1 MYVVKFREGG
11 YHPGDRYAEYTSG
24 AWSCWMDKDKSFT
37 AKIKH
42 SDDDADWTYLETIDD
57 STYASID
64 RDCWTAYR
72 YATKVEIEKY
82 KIDRKEYKDMEI
94 EKTTLYNDYQEK
106 RQVLIKKMES
116 IIK

>member
-1 MYVVKFREGG
+1 MHGVVGWIKIN
-11 YHPGDRYAEYTSG
+11 HLLL
-24 AWSCWMDKDKSFT
+24 KSN
-37 AKIKH
+37 
-42 SDDDADWTYLETIDD
+42 TIDD